1 MHKARIMI
9 NAMALEVKKLKY
21 ESCADHILLFIHL
34 WIFAQKTWSLLV
46 SMKLNM
52 TGRIMHAL

>member
-21 ESCADHILLFIHL
+21 ESCADHILLFIHH
-34 WIFAQKTWSLLV
+34 WIFAQNMVTISLYE
-46 SMKLNM
+46 
-52 TGRIMHAL
+52 TE

>member
-21 ESCADHILLFIHL
+21 ESFADHILLFIHH

-46 SMKLNM
+46 SMKLNK
-52 TGRIMHAL
+52 

>member
-21 ESCADHILLFIHL
+21 ESYADHILLFIHL

-46 SMKLNM
+46 SMKLNK
-52 TGRIMHAL
+52 